1 MTLLPE
7 TPCGGRYSPHGGESD
22 GTSGRDTD
30 CYLGGIIDEIFP
42 G

>member
-7 TPCGGRYSPHGGESD
+7 TLRESRYAHGGESD

-30 CYLGGIIDEIFP
+30 RYLGDIIAEIFP